1 MTQQLPALPAAGN
14 SQSGAAPYQPPSVAY
29 APPPPPAAS
38 TYAGPSGAD
47 LPAYEPRHRV
57 FFCHAINRLYGA
69 LRPSGFQT
77 PSTGADRSDEAMAM
91 RTAEM
96 CARALD
102 RGVLPENFLLPRLAP
117 KMPLIEERETLR
129 AAETNQPLR
138 YADVGKSAHAG
149 EVIPP
154 EKRWSPSNP
163 GGVIAISADAPKG
176 GVHPPTMPEGVKAK
190 LREKHQRLD
199 LPSREELMEQNRRE
213 IEMLAHVSDAVRSDA
228 LDQSCQRIGRAGFTG
243 AQDREALAIVTDAM
257 LQCATVYTRYGL
269 PSRLPLDE
277 AERAAQGAS
286 AYAWPTARAIEVST
300 EAAAAL
306 AATEARAALDGFTSP
321 PSPTASAPESP
332 K

>member
-14 SQSGAAPYQPPSVAY
+14 GQSGAPYQPPSVAY

-38 TYAGPSGAD
+38 TYAGPSSAAA
-47 LPAYEPRHRV
+47 LPAYEPRHRL
-57 FFCHAINRLYGA
+57 FFCHAINRLFGA

-102 RGVLPENFLLPRLAP
+102 RGVLPANFLLPRFAP
-117 KMPLIEERETLR
+117 QMPLIEERETLR
-129 AAETNQPLR
+129 AAETGQPLR

-149 EVIPP
+149 EAIPP

-163 GGVIAISADAPKG
+163 GGVIAVSADAPKG

-190 LREKHQRLD
+190 LREKHNRLD
-199 LPSREELMEQNRRE
+199 LPSREELLEQNRND
-213 IEMLAHVSDAVRSDA
+213 IEMLAHVSDAARSDA
-228 LDQSCQRIGRAGFTG
+228 LDQSCQRIGRAALTG
-243 AQDREALAIVTDAM
+243 AQDREALAVVTDAM
-257 LQCATVYTRYGL
+257 LQCATVYARHGL

-286 AYAWPTARAIEVST
+286 AYAWPTARAIEVAT
-300 EAAAAL
+300 EAAATI
-306 AATEARAALDGFTSP
+306 AATEIRTALDGFTT
-321 PSPTASAPESP
+321 PTATTDGAGAPQ
-332 K
+332 